1 MSDGSSLSKLSDS
14 GQQQTH
20 GEMNKTEAE
29 SGTSLIPTQPQ
40 QSAILTSWTSCNPVF
55 NSSEWDFH
63 GCFIEAM

>member
-40 QSAILTSWTSCNPVF
+40 QSAILTS
-55 NSSEWDFH
+55 
-63 GCFIEAM
+63 